1 MIGKELIDVTLA
13 SSDETKKVCP
23 YFRVGYCKYKKHCK
37 HFHPSENCSERKCRD
52 KNCNKRHRKLCRFGR
67 ICIRIESCE
76 FLHEE
81 GNRSTTDT
89 SEKDNKLQILEE
101 LINTKDTLILELAEK
116 VELLEASVKSM
127 KEDIEEFRK
136 SKSKSINIIEKV
148 DPIQLDPNKPCE
160 RCDKIFTT
168 DRDLRYH
175 KKHEH
180 QEDKSVVKKN
190 YKDKTVG
197 KKHTNFEDKAVMKK
211 HRHVEDKNVGKSM
224 MDSWPEEF
232 LRKKST
238 SAWEDMLM
246 DSY

>member
-1 MIGKELIDVTLA
+1 MTGKELIDATLA

-160 RCDKIFTT
+160 RCDKVFTT

-180 QEDKSVVKKN
+180 QEDKSVVKIPIKSQVPATVQIVHPAAN
-190 YKDKTVG
+190 TPGKTSVTVIDKEKVSTIPVLQFYLSFL
-197 KKHTNFEDKAVMKK
+197 FEISFQRSELCD
-211 HRHVEDKNVGKSM
+211 
-224 MDSWPEEF
+224 
-232 LRKKST
+232 
-238 SAWEDMLM
+238 
-246 DSY
+246 